1 MRLVTYEDRFGP
13 HVGVVQDDSI
23 IALDSLAPDMLA
35 LIAGG
40 EALLSQVRDVIHE
53 VRGGEMVSWPQVP
66 LDKVRLL
73 APIPRPRKNIV
84 CLGKN
89 YAAHAVET
97 SRALGRPEHIPEQ
110 PVFFT
115 KAPTAVNHPEG
126 YIPYNTTVS
135 TELDWEVELAVIIGH
150 EGKNIDRD
158 TAMDYVFG
166 YTILND
172 VTARDLQRRHRQYYK
187 GKSLDGCAPLGPW
200 IVTADAIADPH
211 NLGLHL
217 RVNGRTMQ
225 EATTAAMIHQIPD
238 LIAILS
244 QGMTLEAGDILAT
257 GTPHGVG
264 MAMEPPCFL
273 QPGDVIEA
281 EVDSIGIL
289 RNHVVKG

>member
-1 MRLVTYEDRFGP
+1 MHLVTYEDGTGL
-13 HVGVVQDDSI
+13 HVGVIYNEHV

-40 EALLSQVRDVIHE
+40 AALLTQVRE
-53 VRGGEMVSWPQVP
+53 VVQSVAEGKAASEPQVP
-66 LDKVRLL
+66 LAGVRLR

-97 SRALGRPEHIPEQ
+97 SRALGRPEHIPDQ

-126 YIPYNTTVS
+126 TIPYRATVS
-135 TELDWEVELAVIIGH
+135 TELDWEVELAVIIGRD
-150 EGKNIDRD
+150 GSNISRD
-158 TAMDYVFG
+158 EAMGYVFG

-200 IVTADAIADPH
+200 IVTSDAIADPH
-211 NLGLHL
+211 HLGLRL

-257 GTPHGVG
+257 GTPQGVG

-273 QPGDVIEA
+273 QPGDVVEA
-281 EVDSIGIL
+281 EVDGIGVL
-289 RNHVVKG
+289 RNYVAGQ